1 MIKSTCHSKKLAST
15 KFSKYLHFIQA
26 RDFWAFWCHKLAFKY
41 QDRHSMY
48 YFFEKWLHTFYKDFQ
63 NYHNISGIR
72 IFILYLGP
80 DHVQLTKV
88 NWRLKVNWKNFQ
100 EFFWKFFPIDFIVV
114 NHVLWVNS
122 IENIKSQLQTSKVNC
137 KLQISYTILR
147 TNSYFC
153 LFLLL
158 ISRKRKRNLNY
169 EFVESYKP

>member
-1 MIKSTCHSKKLAST
+1 MVKIKSKSNIEQDHLWVDIFTLFMLCRH
-15 KFSKYLHFIQA
+15 KY
-26 RDFWAFWCHKLAFKY
+26 RDIN
-41 QDRHSMY
+41 
-48 YFFEKWLHTFYKDFQ
+48 WLSYLDICFGSRVD
-63 NYHNISGIR
+63 
-72 IFILYLGP
+72 LGP

-100 EFFWKFFPIDFIVV
+100 EIFCKIFPIDFVVV

-122 IENIKSQLQTSKVNC
+122 IENVKSQLQTSKVNC

>member
-1 MIKSTCHSKKLAST
+1 MRIEPMHFPLNYVINWWNQLLVIKMTDEFLPSLTLFFCRP
-15 KFSKYLHFIQA
+15 FFIVQWHF
-26 RDFWAFWCHKLAFKY
+26 
-41 QDRHSMY
+41 
-48 YFFEKWLHTFYKDFQ
+48 
-63 NYHNISGIR
+63 
-72 IFILYLGP
+72 GP

-100 EFFWKFFPIDFIVV
+100 EFFCKIFPIDFVVV

-122 IENIKSQLQTSKVNC
+122 IENVKSQLQTSKVNC
-137 KLQISYTILR
+137 KLQISNTILR

>member
-1 MIKSTCHSKKLAST
+1 MISLFRS
-15 KFSKYLHFIQA
+15 
-26 RDFWAFWCHKLAFKY
+26 
-41 QDRHSMY
+41 
-48 YFFEKWLHTFYKDFQ
+48 
-63 NYHNISGIR
+63 NHNVYVLVVSIV
-72 IFILYLGP
+72 LLGP

-100 EFFWKFFPIDFIVV
+100 EIFCKIFPIHFVVV

-158 ISRKRKRNLNY
+158 ISRKRKRNSNGVMQPLDIEHFHQRAMFIKVHLDSVQGLQVQLKHSMN
-169 EFVESYKP
+169 